1 MRMPTATCVRSLVL
15 ITGVVSVGAGCSGG
29 AGDSG
34 EVASEVRK
42 AAPAASEGA
51 LQYVPVRVSS
61 DPAGAR
67 VFFVP
72 DFRYSDSLLSDADA
86 LARWE
91 VHQGRT
97 NVETNQLEQLYIV
110 VFERNGDY
118 VVKKGVRVIHGL
130 NNQEVHAVFDTM
142 TESR

>member
-1 MRMPTATCVRSLVL
+1 MSRPTCVWSVILL
-15 ITGVVSVGAGCSGG
+15 SGVGWVGAACGY
-29 AGDSG
+29 AGDSATADSEAQEPATAAYEG
-34 EVASEVRK
+34 EF
-42 AAPAASEGA
+42 
-51 LQYVPVRVSS
+51 QYVPVRVTSE
-61 DPAGAR
+61 PPGAR

-72 DFRYSDSLLSDADA
+72 EFRYSDSLLSDADA

-118 VVKKGVRVIHGL
+118 VVKTGVRVIHGL
-130 NNQEVHAVFDTM
+130 NNQQVHAVFDTL